1 MHTHFNFELGAQELA
16 SLAKWLQ
23 TDAAAER
30 QKQAGRVG
38 VKVFF
43 LCGITMMT
51 SIPQKWFFNREKDD
65 KQSGFRGTLF
75 FDKPTCSSNL
85 ERIRFDKFLDE
96 LGCLIIRSC
105 TFCYYR

>member
-1 MHTHFNFELGAQELA
+1 MHTHFNFELGSQELA

-30 QKQAGRVG
+30 QKQQVESGSKIFV
-38 VKVFF
+38 

-51 SIPQKWFFNREKDD
+51 RGYTVRYTTKMFFFLNREKDE

-85 ERIRFDKFLDE
+85 EG
-96 LGCLIIRSC
+96 LGLTSSWMS
-105 TFCYYR
+105 